1 VLWVQAEARAEV
13 AALGMRV
20 AEGAALTSALMR

>member
-1 VLWVQAEARAEV
+1 MTVNGEV

-20 AEGAALTSALMR
+20 VETM